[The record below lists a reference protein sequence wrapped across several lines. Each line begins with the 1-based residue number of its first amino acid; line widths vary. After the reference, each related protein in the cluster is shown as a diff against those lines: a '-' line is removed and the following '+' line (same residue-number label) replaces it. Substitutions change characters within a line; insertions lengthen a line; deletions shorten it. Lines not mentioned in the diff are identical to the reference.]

1 MEPRHL
7 TLAVLR
13 LMTGAA
19 ALGLVLGPVQAASI
33 SVREVQDSNALVM
46 TAEIALQRD
55 DCGRAAANY
64 AVAAQRL
71 TDAKLAERAAGVA
84 LDCGQYQAAE
94 RAAARWRQL
103 TPTDPGA
110 LRAAMRAELGLYKID
125 DARTDFEGW
134 IRSGGAL
141 APAKGGRPGGNA
153 RGSGTANG
161 GANGAAN
168 GAGDGGS
175 AASAA
180 GADDGLAEQMGQV
193 ASEAGVSATLAM
205 VRGAQVPRLQSGQAQ
220 LALADLAFDGWNYR
234 EALQYGQRALT
245 AGAERAPTQLLLA
258 RAHAGLG
265 EADQA
270 VAAAGAARTAAP
282 KDQSFAAA
290 DVLILLGREREAR
303 AALESLRE
311 TTALRPQADRR
322 LGLLAFDR
330 GDYSE
335 AQSVFSALLKDP
347 ESSGIAVY
355 YLAAIAERRGETTNA
370 LRGYQMLTGTGLEAA
385 ARGRAANILYKAG
398 QRDDALAL
406 LQAKDDATPAAR
418 LEAEIAQAQLL
429 SNGGEGEQ
437 ALARIDDVLARF
449 PGHPDVLY
457 QKSIL
462 LEKAGRTDA
471 AIAQLEALYK
481 DRPQDGAIS
490 NALGF
495 ILADHNRD
503 LTRAQRLIN
512 SALKAEPDNPAILD
526 SLGWL
531 QYRRGMLQ
539 AALPQLERAFRL
551 DQDGDIGA
559 HWGEVLWALGDKAKA
574 REIWNRALMVDPD
587 NELVKAAQQ
596 RAGVPSLSLQGTG
609 TSI

>member
-1 MEPRHL
+1 
-7 TLAVLR
+7 
-13 LMTGAA
+13 MTGAA
-19 ALGLVLGPVQAASI
+19 ALSLLLGPVQAAST

-64 AVAAQRL
+64 TVAAQRL
-71 TDAKLAERAAGVA
+71 TDAKLAERATGVA

-103 TPTDPGA
+103 TPTDPAA

-134 IRSGGAL
+134 IRGGGAL
-141 APAKGGRPGGNA
+141 AAAKGGRRGENA
-153 RGSGTANG
+153 SGNG
-161 GANGAAN
+161 GSNGAAN

-175 AASAA
+175 RASAA
-180 GADDGLAEQMGQV
+180 AIDDGLAEQMGAV

-311 TTALRPQADRR
+311 TATLRPQADRR

-355 YLAAIAERRGETTNA
+355 YLAAIAERRGESANA

-385 ARGRAANILYKAG
+385 ARSRAANILYKAG

-596 RAGVPSLSLQGTG
+596 RAGVPSVSLQGTG

>member
-1 MEPRHL
+1 MCAPP
-7 TLAVLR
+7 
-13 LMTGAA
+13 
-19 ALGLVLGPVQAASI
+19 GPAWAS
-33 SVREVQDSNALVM
+33 STAQRETEDSNALVL

-64 AVAAQRL
+64 TTAAQRL
-71 TDAKLAERAAGVA
+71 SDAKLAERATGVA

-103 TPTDPGA
+103 VPGDPAA
-110 LRAAMRAELGLYKID
+110 LRAAMRADLGLYKID
-125 DARTDFEGW
+125 DARSAFESW
-134 IRSGGAL
+134 IKSGGGI
-141 APAKGGRPGGNA
+141 APVKGSR
-153 RGSGTANG
+153 GTA
-161 GANGAAN
+161 
-168 GAGDGGS
+168 
-175 AASAA
+175 
-180 GADDGLAEQMGQV
+180 DDNLAEQVSQV
-193 ASEAGVSATLAM
+193 AQESGVSATFAM
-205 VRGAQVPRLQSGQAQ
+205 LRGAQGERLQSGRAQ

-234 EALQYGQRALT
+234 EALQYAQRALS

-282 KDQSFAAA
+282 KDQSFAAV

-303 AALESLRE
+303 MALESLRD
-311 TTALRPQADRR
+311 TAALRPQAERR
-322 LGLLAFDR
+322 LGLMAFDR
-330 GDYSE
+330 GDYDE
-335 AQSVFSALLKDP
+335 AQNVFSTLVKDQD
-347 ESSGIAVY
+347 SSVIAVY
-355 YLAAIAERRGETTNA
+355 YLAAIAERRGESAAA
-370 LRGYQMLTGTGLEAA
+370 LRGYQMLSGTGLEAA
-385 ARGRAANILYKAG
+385 ARSRAATILYKAG
-398 QRDDALAL
+398 QRSDALEL
-406 LQAKDDATPAAR
+406 LQPKDDATPATK

-429 SNGGEGEQ
+429 SNGGEGDQ

-471 AIAQLEALYK
+471 AIAQLEALYR
-481 DRPQDGAIS
+481 DRPQDSAIS

-495 ILADHNRD
+495 ILADHDRD
-503 LTRAQRLIN
+503 LPRAQRLITA
-512 SALKAEPDNPAILD
+512 ALKAEPDNPAILD
-526 SLGWL
+526 SMGWL

-539 AALPQLERAFRL
+539 AALPLLERAFRL

-559 HWGEVLWALGDKAKA
+559 HWGEVLWALGDKTKA
-574 REIWNRALMVDPD
+574 RETWNRALMVDPD
-587 NELVKAAQQ
+587 NALVKAAQQ
-596 RAGVPSLSLQGTG
+596 RAGVPSLPIQGTG

>member
-1 MEPRHL
+1 MKPRHL
-7 TLAVLR
+7 TLAVLQ
-13 LMTGAA
+13 LITAAAVVCAPLGAA
-19 ALGLVLGPVQAASI
+19 QASSASLRD
-33 SVREVQDSNALVM
+33 VEDSNALIM

-64 AVAAQRL
+64 TVAAQRL
-71 TDAKLAERAAGVA
+71 SDAKLAQRATGVA

-103 TPTDPGA
+103 TPTDPAA
-110 LRAAMRAELGLYKID
+110 LRAAMRADLGLYKID
-125 DARTDFEGW
+125 DARNAFEGW
-134 IRSGGAL
+134 V
-141 APAKGGRPGGNA
+141 K
-153 RGSGTANG
+153 NG
-161 GANGAAN
+161 GGLAAVKRSRRGDDARADGNNGAA
-168 GAGDGGS
+168 A
-175 AASAA
+175 
-180 GADDGLAEQMGQV
+180 ADDNIAEQMGQV
-193 ASEAGVSATLAM
+193 ALEAGVPATLAM
-205 VRGAQVPRLQSGQAQ
+205 LRGTQVARLQSGRAQ

-234 EALQYGQRALT
+234 EALQYGQRALS

-270 VAAAGAARTAAP
+270 VAAAGAARSAAP

-303 AALESLRE
+303 MALESLRD
-311 TTALRPQADRR
+311 TTALRPQAERR

-330 GDYSE
+330 GDYGE
-335 AQSVFSALLKDP
+335 AQNVFSALLKDP

-355 YLAAIAERRGETTNA
+355 YLAAIAERRGETASA
-370 LRGYQMLTGTGLEAA
+370 LRGYQMLSGTGLEAA
-385 ARGRAANILYKAG
+385 ARSRAATILYKEG

-406 LQAKDDATPAAR
+406 LQPKDDATPATR

-437 ALARIDDVLARF
+437 ALARVEDVLARF

-457 QKSIL
+457 QKAIL

-471 AIAQLEALYK
+471 AIAQLETLYR
-481 DRPQDGAIS
+481 DRPQDSAIS

-495 ILADHNRD
+495 ILADHNRE
-503 LTRAQRLIN
+503 LSRAQRLIN
-512 SALKAEPDNPAILD
+512 SALKSEPDNPAILD

-539 AALPQLERAFRL
+539 AALPLLERAFRL

-559 HWGEVLWALGDKAKA
+559 HWGEVLWALGDKVKA
-574 REIWNRALMVDPD
+574 RETWNRALMVDPD
-587 NELVKAAQQ
+587 NALVKAAQR
-596 RAGVPSLSLQGTG
+596 RAGVPSLPVQGTG

>member
-1 MEPRHL
+1 MEPRHV
-7 TLAVLR
+7 TLAVLQ
-13 LMTGAA
+13 LLIGAV
-19 ALGLVLGPVQAASI
+19 ALGALPDLAQAAST
-33 SVREVQDSNALVM
+33 SVREVEDSNALVM

-64 AVAAQRL
+64 TVAAQRL
-71 TDAKLAERAAGVA
+71 TDAKLAERATGVA

-103 TPTDPGA
+103 TPTDPAA

-141 APAKGGRPGGNA
+141 APPKGARRGGNA
-153 RGSGTANG
+153 GNAGKSGSAG
-161 GANGAAN
+161 NGADA
-168 GAGDGGS
+168 GGS
-175 AASAA
+175 ASATA
-180 GADDGLAEQMGQV
+180 ADDGLAEQMGEV

-234 EALQYGQRALT
+234 EALQYGQRALS

-311 TTALRPQADRR
+311 TAALRPQADRR

-330 GDYSE
+330 GDYGE
-335 AQSVFSALLKDP
+335 AQTVFSALLKDP

-355 YLAAIAERRGETTNA
+355 YLAAIAERRGETANA

-429 SNGGEGEQ
+429 SNGGESGQ

-457 QKSIL
+457 QKAIL

-471 AIAQLEALYK
+471 AIAQLETLYK

-503 LTRAQRLIN
+503 LSRAQRLIN

-531 QYRRGMLQ
+531 EYRRGMLQ

>member
-1 MEPRHL
+1 MKPRHL
-7 TLAVLR
+7 TLAVLQ
-13 LMTGAA
+13 LMSGTAVISVM
-19 ALGLVLGPVQAASI
+19 LLGPIQAAST
-33 SVREVQDSNALVM
+33 SPREVEDSNALVM
-46 TAEIALQRD
+46 TAEIALQSD
-55 DCGRAAANY
+55 DCGRAATNY
-64 AVAAQRL
+64 SVAAQRL
-71 TDAKLAERAAGVA
+71 TDAKLAERATGVA

-103 TPTDPGA
+103 TPTDPAA

-141 APAKGGRPGGNA
+141 APLKGARRANNA
-153 RGSGTANG
+153 RGNG
-161 GANGAAN
+161 NA
-168 GAGDGGS
+168 DGGS
-175 AASAA
+175 GAGSA
-180 GADDGLAEQMGQV
+180 ADDGLAEQMSQV

-205 VRGAQVPRLQSGQAQ
+205 VRGAQVPRLESGQAQ

-234 EALQYGQRALT
+234 EALQYGQRALN
-245 AGAERAPTQLLLA
+245 AGAERASTQLLLA

-311 TTALRPQADRR
+311 TAALRPQADRR

-355 YLAAIAERRGETTNA
+355 YLAAIAERRGDSANA
-370 LRGYQMLTGTGLEAA
+370 LRAYQMLTGSGLEAA
-385 ARGRAANILYKAG
+385 ARSRAANILYKAG
-398 QRDDALAL
+398 QRQDALAL

-471 AIAQLEALYK
+471 AIAQLEALYR

-503 LTRAQRLIN
+503 LSRAQRLIN
-512 SALKAEPDNPAILD
+512 SALKSEPDNPAILD

-531 QYRRGMLQ
+531 EYRRGMLQ

>member
-1 MEPRHL
+1 MQPRHL
-7 TLAVLR
+7 ILAVLQ
-13 LMTGAA
+13 LSSAA
-19 ALGLVLGPVQAASI
+19 ALMCAPPGPAWAS
-33 SVREVQDSNALVM
+33 STAQRETEDSNALVL

-64 AVAAQRL
+64 TTAAQRL
-71 TDAKLAERAAGVA
+71 SDAKLAERATGVA

-103 TPTDPGA
+103 VPGDPAA
-110 LRAAMRAELGLYKID
+110 LRAAMRADLGLYKID
-125 DARTDFEGW
+125 DARSAFESW
-134 IRSGGAL
+134 IKSGGGI
-141 APAKGGRPGGNA
+141 APVKGSR
-153 RGSGTANG
+153 GTA
-161 GANGAAN
+161 
-168 GAGDGGS
+168 
-175 AASAA
+175 
-180 GADDGLAEQMGQV
+180 DDNLAEQVSQV
-193 ASEAGVSATLAM
+193 AQESGVSATFAM
-205 VRGAQVPRLQSGQAQ
+205 LRGAQGERLQSGRAQ

-234 EALQYGQRALT
+234 EALQYAQRALS

-282 KDQSFAAA
+282 KDQSFAAV

-303 AALESLRE
+303 MALESLRD
-311 TTALRPQADRR
+311 TAALRPQAERR
-322 LGLLAFDR
+322 LGLMAFDR
-330 GDYSE
+330 GDYDE
-335 AQSVFSALLKDP
+335 AQNVFSTLVKDQD
-347 ESSGIAVY
+347 SSVIAVY
-355 YLAAIAERRGETTNA
+355 YLAAIAERRGESAAA
-370 LRGYQMLTGTGLEAA
+370 LRGYQMLSGTGLEAA
-385 ARGRAANILYKAG
+385 ARSRAATILYKAG
-398 QRDDALAL
+398 QRSDALEL
-406 LQAKDDATPAAR
+406 LQPKDDATPATK

-429 SNGGEGEQ
+429 SNGGEGDQ

-471 AIAQLEALYK
+471 AIAQLEALYR
-481 DRPQDGAIS
+481 DRPQDSAIS

-495 ILADHNRD
+495 ILADHDRD
-503 LTRAQRLIN
+503 LPRAQRLITA
-512 SALKAEPDNPAILD
+512 ALKAEPDNPAILD
-526 SLGWL
+526 SMGWL

-539 AALPQLERAFRL
+539 AALPLLERAFRL

-559 HWGEVLWALGDKAKA
+559 HWGEVLWALGDKTKA
-574 REIWNRALMVDPD
+574 RETWNRALMVDPD
-587 NELVKAAQQ
+587 NALVKAAQQ
-596 RAGVPSLSLQGTG
+596 RAGVPSLPIQGTG